1 MIAFLQEPTTP
12 PTVATTQDTSFDSF
26 RNIHLTT
33 NSNNENT
40 VPVGGFHLKLE
51 EDISIPAASGSTL
64 NYFSVHPGDDEE
76 LFLEDESGFNNIK
89 GVFSPS
95 NGLYHLSTIVHLS
108 VAVPQDQD
116 PAATVTTPAVEDS
129 EKPPRVTV
137 TFCINDNCGS
147 SS

>member
-1 MIAFLQEPTTP
+1 MITILQEPTTP
-12 PTVATTQDTSFDSF
+12 PTVATTHDTSFERFNDTHPT
-26 RNIHLTT
+26 I
-33 NSNNENT
+33 NNNNGN
-40 VPVGGFHLKLE
+40 VGGFHLKLV
-51 EDISIPAASGSTL
+51 EDISIAAASGSTL
-64 NYFSVHPGDDEE
+64 DYFSVHPGDDEE
-76 LFLEDESGFNNIK
+76 LFLEEESGFNNIK

-95 NGLYHLSTIVHLS
+95 NGLYHLSTIVHVS
-108 VAVPQDQD
+108 AAVPQDQD